1 MKFTYLDWDSKF
13 FGKRIGRIDM
23 ESKNESDI
31 RNIASSHPDIAL
43 FYIFD
48 STERQLSLSESI
60 PECKLADIKVVYQL
74 SLKDA
79 PVRSLD
85 HSQVTLG
92 EYSLLYTSVELEN
105 LTYQSGE
112 FSRFKTD
119 LSFPPTDFF
128 RLYKEWI
135 DGSVSRRLA
144 DKIYIATSNKQIVGM
159 VTVKFNQQEAHIG
172 LIAVRKDFRGMNVGT
187 QLLEYVKKE
196 SQQRNILYIFV
207 PTQKQNESACKFYER
222 NGFSIHTVTHIYH
235 YWP

>member
-23 ESKNESDI
+23 ESKDESDI
-31 RNIASSHPDIAL
+31 RSITSSHTDIEL

-48 STERQLSLSESI
+48 SIERQLSLSASI
-60 PECKLADIKVVYQL
+60 PGFKLVDIKVVYRL

-79 PVRSLD
+79 PIRSLD
-85 HSQVTLG
+85 HSEVKLK
-92 EYSLLYTSVELEN
+92 EYSLSYTSVELEN
-105 LTYQSGE
+105 LAYQSGE

-119 LSFPPTDFF
+119 SSFPATDFF

-135 DGSVSRRLA
+135 DGSVSKRLA
-144 DKIYIATSNKQIVGM
+144 DVIYIATSNKQIMGM

-172 LIAVRKDFRGMNVGT
+172 LIAVQKHFRGMNVGT
-187 QLLEYVKKE
+187 QLLEHVKKE
-196 SQQRNILYIFV
+196 SQQRNILHIFV

-222 NGFSIHTVTHIYH
+222 NGFLINNVMHIYH
-235 YWP
+235 YWS